1 MKERLG
7 VMKYCKTCL
16 MPDTRPDM
24 EFDENGICAACV
36 FAEQSRTEIDWEQ
49 RKKDLRAIA
58 QWAKENNHGG
68 YDCAI
73 GVSGGKDS
81 TFQALYARDELG
93 LNCLLVNCYPDGIT
107 EVGKHNLENLVN
119 HGFDMVSW
127 RPNPKIWRA
136 LTRRSFYEYGN
147 PVKPSEYPLFAVTYQ
162 TALAYRIPLIIQ
174 GENPGLIFGD
184 TKRYGKDGNAF
195 NIAMGNTLRG
205 GNASDWVGDG
215 IELKDLLL
223 YQFPDKEEMEKA
235 GICAVFLQFYAK
247 EWSPE
252 HNAEFSVRHG
262 LRGREDYAWR
272 RMGKYSRYGSVDSD
286 FQLFNPMIK
295 YYKFGESGW
304 TEWLSI
310 KIRRGEMTRGE
321 AIPLVK
327 KWDGYCDE
335 EHIKKCCDYM
345 EITVE
350 EFWRVM
356 EEKWINKKLFK
367 KDKNG
372 KWAPLF
378 TPGVDFD
385 EDAVTA

>member
-1 MKERLG
+1 
-7 VMKYCKTCL
+7 MKYCMKCL

-24 EFDENGICAACV
+24 EFNENGICAACV

-49 RKKDLRAIA
+49 KKEELQEIA
-58 QWAKENNHGG
+58 RWARENNNGG

-127 RPNPKIWRA
+127 RPNPKIMRA
-136 LTRRSFYEYGN
+136 LMRFSFYEYGN

-162 TALAYRIPLIIQ
+162 TAFAHRIPLIIQ
-174 GENPGLIFGD
+174 GENPGLTLGS
-184 TKRYGKDGNAF
+184 TKGYGKNGNAF

-205 GNASDWVGDG
+205 GNASDWAVDG
-215 IELKDLLL
+215 IELKQLLL
-223 YQFPDKEEMEKA
+223 YQFPDKEEMEKSN
-235 GICAVFLQFYAK
+235 IRAVYLQFYVK
-247 EWSPE
+247 EWSPD
-252 HNAEFSVRHG
+252 HNAEFSVAHG
-262 LRGREDYAWR
+262 LLGRKDYDWR

-295 YYKFGESGW
+295 YYKFGESNW
-304 TEWLSI
+304 TECYS
-310 KIRRGEMTRGE
+310 KMIRSGEINRME
-321 AIPLVK
+321 AMAAVR

-345 EITVE
+345 EISVD

-356 EEKWINKKLFK
+356 EKKWINKKLFK
-367 KDKNG
+367 KDESG
-372 KWAPLF
+372 KWVPRF

-385 EDAVTA
+385 ENSVGI